1 VGTILRTEKLN
12 RHFGGVR
19 AVNDATIT
27 VEERTVKA
35 VIGPNG
41 AGKTT
46 LFNVVTGRLQATSG
60 KVFFQEEDITN
71 QPVHELVRR
80 GICRTFQINS
90 LFLGL
95 KVFENVRI
103 ARQARLG
110 QSHKIFSRRESLTE
124 VNDSTLHILE
134 QVALQ
139 DKGQELAST
148 LSYGDQRSLEVAI
161 ALAGEPKIL
170 LLDEPTAGMSQGETD
185 RIIRLIEKL
194 VEQITIV
201 LVEHDVEMVLS
212 ISDSISVLH
221 QGAVIAEGSPD
232 DIRKNSLVREAY
244 LGEEEDHENTGA

>member
-1 VGTILRTEKLN
+1 MGTILRTEKLN
-12 RHFGGVR
+12 RHFGGIR

-46 LFNVVTGRLQATSG
+46 LFNVVTGRLPATSG
-60 KVFFQEEDITN
+60 NVFFQEEDISN
-71 QPVHELVRR
+71 RPVHELVRL

-90 LFLGL
+90 LFLGST
-95 KVFENVRI
+95 VFENVRI
-103 ARQARLG
+103 ARQVHSG

-139 DKGQELAST
+139 DRARELAST

-161 ALAGEPKIL
+161 ALAGEPRIL

-201 LVEHDVEMVLS
+201 LIEHDVEMVLS

-221 QGAVIAEGSPD
+221 QGTVIAEGSPD
-232 DIRKNSLVREAY
+232 EIRKNRLVREAY
-244 LGEEEDHENTGA
+244 LGEEEDNENSGT